1 MITGARGY
9 TATLDLFEKVV
20 IPVRDLELWRRI
32 GTGEATATEVAA
44 VAGWSLAQRAGHL
57 GLLAP
62 LVGHADP
69 AMRAA
74 AFRVL
79 AGVRGVPGVRALVA
93 GLDDPDEAG
102 WRAALDAL
110 RTTARDAPGRYIHA
124 LFHPR
129 LEIRLAALADVPRA
143 AMEAA
148 AYLRADPA
156 CANLAAALP
165 WPDHPLPL
173 AFDLHH
179 HGALSSQA
187 LIDLVLVTPPS
198 ELMTYLRAERGRDP
212 DAVAAY
218 FVAAATTPRLPIA
231 PGVDVLDQLVRA
243 IDEIDRPGRALD
255 VVMEALRFDASW
267 TAFVRRLAVAV
278 LSRLATSPSR
288 LIAMAAGTL
297 APLAIVLPGF
307 PAGQLAHVADGLI
320 RFRWP
325 VKPTTKQVNE
335 LLLRPEVH
343 SDLAVAVAIAGLHT
357 ARRLGRLVKALGEVV
372 ILERLVATGDGW
384 PEICRLPPE
393 QPPIELRWLAVIERT
408 HPDRHAVLAGT
419 ALGIFSGPRLEDFVE
434 KLQRKHRHAAFL
446 SLALRPDLAHDD
458 ARLVAATRAIAPR
471 VDRTQLGLIFTTLLA
486 REAGDRGIQVALVVA
501 RALDDKQLASAAHLI
516 DDAAAARF
524 VIVLDGFDALPR
536 DRELALARVFLDRA
550 HPAVKTWAESVTRVI
565 VAAPLVPLPAVR
577 ARRELDAKQRSM
589 IETCGPRDLE
599 AALHPALLA
608 PVTGLVAS
616 LALRPAAPS
625 TAACAALLGCADPLY
640 EVARQLD
647 RFADFTPRF
656 NDELDNAAIAL
667 WRTGVDLPPLSHAR
681 LWRWEAHTN
690 ALKRW
695 VGTANG
701 VAKTLQAIDD
711 MPGVMANETLWK
723 GIAELMMFMRYRD
736 RVQFLHEGTPELAV
750 FVAERVDSPVIGRHA
765 ARIAVSLIEL
775 GAVPLSLIKQRLLD
789 RTADTD
795 AATRELLG
803 RLVRLDGMPEPP
815 KPGSGV
821 PAGDVISTIKSTR
834 DVDMLVGWCSDPRP
848 AVVQEAVL
856 VLLTLGDRGQL
867 RLAELLARLGE
878 LVAPVPLLS
887 SVALWDCEPALAAAR
902 QVAAQAELPPE
913 HQFHLCL
920 GLGDPE
926 RAIAAV
932 AAPSETS
939 WFRRADW
946 EALIRAAPPMMCALA
961 LTAAN
966 HHHAYARSL
975 DVLLGEGGAEPRAPD
990 ALRRFLEVSAARP
1003 IDLRRAVARRLA
1015 LDHGDA
1021 IGLPVLLAEII
1032 DEGAPEASITFLT
1045 KGTGTQVARAVVEA
1059 ALVGGHSACTEKRMW
1074 EVLDRL
1080 KRTSLVDPAALPPLY
1095 VRVLEHGATALA
1107 RRAAAKLAV
1116 GEALTYKRL
1125 ISIAEVF
1132 AWGVKRGVELTGK
1145 LMRIHMTSAERDL
1158 GHTYLD
1164 QARIFVTPLP
1174 LLRQEEHG
1182 RDIVEGLILHEL
1194 GHHAYHRGEE
1204 AIALWKQAHVEGIG
1218 HLLNLVADEHL
1229 ERNLRALDRSYGDRL
1244 KRLDAYA
1251 FQHAAQELRIK
1262 LLLESLRAS
1271 TAPALIGIELGVA
1284 FDEASVR
1291 IRRGAILVE
1300 LERAGHP
1307 LARFARALR
1316 MGLGNR
1322 TEDPLV
1328 GAALALCTKDLKKL
1342 DMRGLYDLTRK
1353 LAAMF
1358 GGAIAIARVFGG
1370 AEGLE
1375 LGDKERDL
1383 DVHGAGLDDDILQRE
1398 VERILDPRRGENRG
1412 KSGPRDRL
1420 QINVSPDEEF
1430 DKIRTVTRVDGDPA
1444 EHKRLAHET
1453 NRHSVRLRAHLDELG
1468 LRWEPAKARTKG
1480 HALDRSRLRA
1490 LVTRG
1495 DPRILIARTPVR
1507 RTDLFLGTIID
1518 CSGSMSAGQNIE
1530 RAKKFGVMIAEAV
1543 RPLPGV
1549 EARFFGFTDS
1559 VIYDAGDA
1567 QSCDVTA
1574 LTTSGGNNDAAAL
1587 LHVANVAAGSQKR
1600 ARVIVMISDGLP
1612 TECSVAS
1619 LRGLVTM
1626 LTKRRGIVC
1635 AQVAVRKL
1643 EEECFPHYIVLDD
1656 SEIDVA
1662 VAKFGRMI
1670 GDLARKVLAG

>member
-1 MITGARGY
+1 M
-9 TATLDLFEKVV
+9 
-20 IPVRDLELWRRI
+20 RDLELWRRVEA
-32 GTGEATATEVAA
+32 GEASATDVAA
-44 VAGWSLAQRAGHL
+44 ITGWSLAQRAAHL
-57 GLLAP
+57 GLIAP
-62 LVGHADP
+62 LVAHADP
-69 AMRAA
+69 AMRTA
-74 AFRVL
+74 AFGAL

-93 GLDDPDEAG
+93 GLDDPDEAV

-110 RTTARDAPGRYIHA
+110 RATSRDAPGRYVHA
-124 LFHPR
+124 LFHAR
-129 LEIRLAALADVPRA
+129 VEVRLAALADVPRA
-143 AMEAA
+143 ATEAA

-156 CANLAAALP
+156 CASLASALP

-173 AFDLHH
+173 AFDLHR
-179 HGALSSQA
+179 HGALTSQP
-187 LIDLVLVTPPS
+187 LIDLVLATPPS
-198 ELMTYLRAERGRDP
+198 ELMTYLRAERGRDAEAV
-212 DAVAAY
+212 DAY
-218 FVAAATTPRLPIA
+218 LAAATTAATLPTA
-231 PGVDVLDQLVRA
+231 PGEDVLDQLVRA
-243 IDEIDRPGRALD
+243 IDEIGRPERALD
-255 VVMEALRFDASW
+255 AVFDALRFDASGKP
-267 TAFVRRLAVAV
+267 FLRRTAVAF
-278 LSRLATSPSR
+278 LSRLATAPTR
-288 LIAMAAGTL
+288 IIVMAAGALT
-297 APLAIVLPGF
+297 PLAIGWPGF
-307 PAGQLAHVADGLI
+307 PRDQLGHVVEGLL

-325 VKPTTKQVNE
+325 VKPTTAEVNE
-335 LLLRPEVH
+335 LLLRPEILR
-343 SDLAVAVAIAGLHT
+343 DLAIAAAITGLH
-357 ARRLGRLVKALGEVV
+357 AGRKLGRLIKAVGEPA
-372 ILERLVATGDGW
+372 ILESLIATGHGW
-384 PEICRLPPE
+384 REICLLSPE
-393 QPPIELRWLAVIERT
+393 QPPLELRWLAVIERT

-419 ALGIFSGPRLEDFVE
+419 ALAMFQGPRLEDLVQ
-434 KLQRKHRHAAFL
+434 KLQRKSRHAAFL
-446 SLALRPDLAHDD
+446 SLALRTELAHDD
-458 ARLVAATRAIAPR
+458 ARIVAAARAVAPR
-471 VDRTQLGLIFTTLLA
+471 VDRTQLAQILTALLA
-486 REAGDRGIQVALVVA
+486 PEAGERGIQVALVVA
-501 RALDDKQLASAAHLI
+501 RALDDKQLASAAGLI
-516 DDAAAARF
+516 DDDAAARF

-536 DRELALARVFLDRA
+536 DRELALARAFLASA
-550 HPAVKTWAESVTRVI
+550 HPAVKAWATSVTRVT
-565 VAAPLVPLPAVR
+565 VAAPVVPLPAVR
-577 ARRELDAKQRSM
+577 GRRELDAKQKAK
-589 IETCGPRDLE
+589 IETCGASDLE
-599 AALHPALLA
+599 AALHPALIA
-608 PVTGLVAS
+608 PVTGLVGS
-616 LALRPAAPS
+616 LAIRPAVPS
-625 TAACAALLGCADPLY
+625 SAACAALLGCADPLY

-647 RFADFTPRF
+647 RFADETPRF
-656 NDELDNAAIAL
+656 DDELDSAAIAL
-667 WRTGVDLPPLSHAR
+667 WRTGVDLPPLAHAR
-681 LWRWEAHTN
+681 LWRWEAHTD
-690 ALKRW
+690 AMKRW
-695 VGTANG
+695 VHAAGG
-701 VAKTLQAIDD
+701 VHAALRAIDD
-711 MPGVMANETLWK
+711 LPGVMANDTLWK
-723 GIAELMMFMRYRD
+723 GIAELMMFVRYRD
-736 RVQFLHEGTPELAV
+736 RVEFLHEGTPELAV
-750 FVAERVDSPVIGRHA
+750 FVAERVDRPVIGRHA
-765 ARIAVSLIEL
+765 ARIAVSLIE
-775 GAVPLSLIKQRLLD
+775 GGVVPLSTIKQRLLD

-795 AATRELLG
+795 ASTRELLG
-803 RLVRLDGMPEPP
+803 RLVRLDGMPVPP
-815 KPGSGV
+815 KPAAGA
-821 PAGDVISTIKSTR
+821 PAGDVIATIKATR
-834 DVDMLVGWCSDPRP
+834 DIDVLVGWCSDPRT
-848 AVVQEAVL
+848 AVAQEAVL
-856 VLLTLGDRGQL
+856 VLLTLGERGQL
-867 RLAELLARLGE
+867 RLAHLLTRLPE
-878 LVAPVPLLS
+878 VPSPVPLLA
-887 SVALWDCEPALAAAR
+887 SVALWDAGPALEIAR
-902 QVAAQAELPPE
+902 QVAAGADLLPE
-913 HQFHLCL
+913 WQFHLCL

-932 AAPSETS
+932 RTPSSTS
-939 WFRRADW
+939 WFRRIDW
-946 EALIRAAPPMMCALA
+946 DALIRGAPPMTCALA
-961 LTAAN
+961 LTDAT
-966 HHHAYARSL
+966 HHHAYARSIEL
-975 DVLLGEGGAEPRAPD
+975 LLGTSETEPRVPD

-1015 LDHGDA
+1015 LDYGDPT
-1021 IGLPVLLAEII
+1021 GLPILIAEII
-1032 DEGAPEASITFLT
+1032 DEGAPDASIEFLT
-1045 KGTGTQVARAVVEA
+1045 EATGTRVARAVVDA
-1059 ALVGGHSACTEKRMW
+1059 ALIGGHGACTEKRMW
-1074 EVLDRL
+1074 DVLDRL
-1080 KRTSLVDPAALPPLY
+1080 KRTSLVEPAALPPLY
-1095 VRVLEHGATALA
+1095 VRVLEQGSTALA
-1107 RRAAAKLAV
+1107 RRTAAKLAV
-1116 GEALTYKRL
+1116 GDALTHRRL
-1125 ISIAEVF
+1125 ISVAEVF
-1132 AWGVKRGVELTGK
+1132 AWGVRRSVELTGK

-1182 RDIVEGLILHEL
+1182 KDIVEGLILHEL
-1194 GHHAYHRGEE
+1194 GHHVYHRGDE
-1204 AIALWKQAHVEGIG
+1204 ALALWKQAHAEGIG

-1229 ERNLRALDRSYGDRL
+1229 ERNLRALDRGYGDRL

-1251 FQHAAQELRIK
+1251 FQHAAQELKIK

-1342 DMRGLYDLTRK
+1342 DMRGLYDLTRR

-1358 GGAIAIARVFGG
+1358 GGAIAVARVFGG

-1375 LGDKERDL
+1375 LGDKEREL

-1398 VERILDPRRGENRG
+1398 VERILDPRRSDKTA

-1430 DKIRTVTRVDGDPA
+1430 DNIRTITRVDGDPV

-1453 NRHSVRLRAHLDELG
+1453 NRHSVRLRSHLDDLG
-1468 LRWEPAKARTKG
+1468 LRWEPAKARIKG

-1567 QSCDVTA
+1567 QQCDVTA
-1574 LTTSGGNNDAAAL
+1574 LVANGGNNDAAAL
-1587 LHVANVAAGSQKR
+1587 LHVANVAAGSRKR
-1600 ARVIVMISDGLP
+1600 ARVLVMISDGLP
-1612 TECSVAS
+1612 TECSVSA

-1643 EEECFPHYIVLDD
+1643 EEECFPHHIVLDD